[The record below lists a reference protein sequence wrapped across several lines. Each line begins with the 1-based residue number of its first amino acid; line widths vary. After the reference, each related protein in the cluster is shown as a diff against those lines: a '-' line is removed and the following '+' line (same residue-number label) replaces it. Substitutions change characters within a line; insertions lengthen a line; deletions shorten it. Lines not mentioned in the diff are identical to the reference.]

1 MGNKQPRSNEEDK
14 PDTINEKLEDND
26 DVFYLEDWEIVNDS
40 KNLKTK
46 TSNTIK
52 ISNNI
57 LINRLKTDPMSEYTK
72 IKELGSGTFAK
83 VLLVKH
89 NITGVIRAMKVIKKK
104 ISRKTQQTNESE
116 VINEVGVL
124 MKMDHPNIIKIFEF
138 YHNKDCYYLITEYC
152 GGGELFD
159 KIAKSKTLL
168 SEIQSAY
175 IMYQILSAISYCH
188 KMKIIHRDLKPENVL
203 IKQDEKGFYRVKI
216 CDFGTSQVFKF
227 GDIQTKLVGSAYY
240 IAPEVITKKYNS
252 KCDLWSCGVIM
263 FVLLTRKAPFGGRN
277 DKQILE
283 NVLHGQYKKEL
294 LEEYSPYAIDL
305 ISKLLERDISKR
317 LNAEMALQHRWF
329 QVYKCKEIL
338 NDIQDKDKIKKFI
351 ENLKNYHCGSII
363 QETALAFLVHNYP
376 DLDEIVNAC
385 KLFSRIDKKGNGRIN
400 SEELY
405 NGLNEIIKRPNLKD
419 DTNKIFENLDVNQT
433 NYIDYEQ
440 FVRAAID
447 KSVFLTEDALKLSF
461 NFFDKE
467 EKGEI
472 TFDSIAKIFG
482 DSIKDKCNV
491 DEELRKV
498 IKEVSKGDE
507 EKIDYQLFCDL
518 MRNVLK

>member
-1 MGNKQPRSNEEDK
+1 MGNKNSSDNGGNKSNQNISEED
-14 PDTINEKLEDND
+14 DD
-26 DVFYLEDWEIVNDS
+26 DVYYLEDWEIVNDS
-40 KNLKTK
+40 INPQSKNSHK
-46 TSNTIK
+46 IK

-57 LINRLKTDPMSEYTK
+57 LINKLKTNPLSEYTT

-83 VLLVKH
+83 VVLVKH
-89 NITGVIRAMKVIKKK
+89 NITGVIRAMKIIKKK
-104 ISRKTQQTNESE
+104 TSSKTHKTNEE
-116 VINEVGVL
+116 DVINEVGVL

-138 YHNKDCYYLITEYC
+138 YNSDDKYYLITEYC
-152 GGGELFD
+152 DGGELFD
-159 KIAKSKTLL
+159 KISQSKTLL

-263 FVLLTRKAPFGGRN
+263 FVLLTKKAAFGGRTE
-277 DKQILE
+277 KQILE

-294 LEEYSPYAIDL
+294 LEQYSPYAKDL
-305 ISKLLERDISKR
+305 ISKLLERDIKKR
-317 LNAEMALQHRWF
+317 INAETALQHRWF

-351 ENLKNYHCGSII
+351 ENLKNYQCGSII

-376 DLDEIVNAC
+376 DLDEVVNAC

-405 NGLNEIIKRPNLKD
+405 NGLNEIIKSPQLKE
-419 DTNKIFENLDVNQT
+419 DTIEIFENLDVNGN

-447 KSVFLTEDALKLSF
+447 KTVFLTEDALRLSF

-467 EKGEI
+467 DKGEI

-482 DSIKDKCNV
+482 ENAQNKNEV
-491 DEELRKV
+491 NEELRKM
-498 IKEVSKGDE
+498 IKEECDDE
-507 EKIDYQLFCDL
+507 ENIGYTVFCDL
-518 MRNVLK
+518 MIKILK

>member
-1 MGNKQPRSNEEDK
+1 M
-14 PDTINEKLEDND
+14 
-26 DVFYLEDWEIVNDS
+26 
-40 KNLKTK
+40 
-46 TSNTIK
+46 
-52 ISNNI
+52 
-57 LINRLKTDPMSEYTK
+57 
-72 IKELGSGTFAK
+72 
-83 VLLVKH
+83 
-89 NITGVIRAMKVIKKK
+89 
-104 ISRKTQQTNESE
+104 
-116 VINEVGVL
+116 
-124 MKMDHPNIIKIFEF
+124 
-138 YHNKDCYYLITEYC
+138 
-152 GGGELFD
+152 
-159 KIAKSKTLL
+159 
-168 SEIQSAY
+168 
-175 IMYQILSAISYCH
+175 
-188 KMKIIHRDLKPENVL
+188 
-203 IKQDEKGFYRVKI
+203 
-216 CDFGTSQVFKF
+216 
-227 GDIQTKLVGSAYY
+227 
-240 IAPEVITKKYNS
+240 
-252 KCDLWSCGVIM
+252 
-263 FVLLTRKAPFGGRN
+263 
-277 DKQILE
+277 
-283 NVLHGQYKKEL
+283 
-294 LEEYSPYAIDL
+294 
-305 ISKLLERDISKR
+305 
-317 LNAEMALQHRWF
+317 
-329 QVYKCKEIL
+329 
-338 NDIQDKDKIKKFI
+338 
-351 ENLKNYHCGSII
+351 
-363 QETALAFLVHNYP
+363 VHNYP